1 MCNGL
6 VHPACPE
13 EVARLAS
20 RRGFLKVAA
29 GTAALVGAGG
39 VLAEPARAD
48 SAPAAADG
56 TRGIPVRR
64 ISIQLYTVRDILDRD
79 VHGTLA
85 ALARDGYQQVETA
98 GLPGGLTAEQ
108 FRAALDEHG
117 IRATSAHIAVPQ
129 PFDEAAW
136 RESLRVANVL
146 GATYVNHPF
155 FGADENGPIRD
166 AARYEA
172 LARDLD
178 RAGRIA
184 RNFRLQLGYH
194 NHNNEFFR
202 MDDGSGRTGMQILFG
217 RTDPALVHFQLDLYW
232 AWRGA
237 ADPVDI
243 INAHRGRIRQFHVKD
258 LGADGLFEDPGKGLI
273 DFPRIFALAARG
285 GTVEFIVE
293 RDDAGTAPRR
303 PADAL
308 RTARVGFDFLRTV
321 RF

>member
-13 EVARLAS
+13 EMAQLAS

-29 GTAALVGAGG
+29 GTAALVGAGSL
-39 VLAEPARAD
+39 LAAPAA
-48 SAPAAADG
+48 AAGPAAAADG
-56 TRGIPVRR
+56 TRSIPVRR
-64 ISIQLYTVRDILDRD
+64 ISIQLYTLRDILTQD

-85 ALARDGYQQVETA
+85 ALARDGYTQVETA
-98 GLPGGLTAEQ
+98 GLPAGLTARQ
-108 FRAALDEHG
+108 FRSALDEHG
-117 IRATSAHIAVPQ
+117 LHATSAHIAIPQ

-172 LARDLD
+172 LARDLN

-184 RNFRLQLGYH
+184 RNFRIQLGYH
-194 NHNNEFFR
+194 NHHNEWLR
-202 MDDGSGRTGMQILFG
+202 VDDGSGRSGMQILFD
-217 RTDPALVHFQLDLYW
+217 RTDPTLVHFQLDLFW

-237 ADPVDI
+237 TDPVDV
-243 INAHRGRIRQFHVKD
+243 INAHPGRIRQFHVKD
-258 LGADGLFEDPGKGLI
+258 LGVDGLFADPGKGLI
-273 DFPRIFALAARG
+273 DFPRVFAQSTKG

-293 RDDAGTAPRR
+293 RDDAGTAPRQ

-308 RTARVGFDFLRTV
+308 KTAEVGFDFLRSV